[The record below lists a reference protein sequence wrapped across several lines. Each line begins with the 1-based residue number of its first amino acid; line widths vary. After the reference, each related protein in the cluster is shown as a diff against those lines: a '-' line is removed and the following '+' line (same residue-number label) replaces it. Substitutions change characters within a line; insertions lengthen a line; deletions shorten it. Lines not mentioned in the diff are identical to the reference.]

1 MIKRTFLFFIAIS
14 LLSSCSVYHAL
25 TNVQR
30 LQFKLGSVS
39 GFNIAG
45 VNISNIASLKDI
57 SALDIIKLTNAF
69 ASGKFPS
76 SFTLNLIA
84 KNPNDGTGGTNQTTA
99 IIKNLDWRLLI
110 DNNET
115 INGAIQNVEVPGIGQ
130 ETIIPV
136 LISLDLLQ
144 FFSNKSYDDLIN
156 LAFAIGGKNG
166 SSARL
171 TLKVKPTVET
181 ILGSITYPGEI
192 SVIDKEFRSQ

>member
-1 MIKRTFLFFIAIS
+1 MKKTFLLIVTFA
-14 LLSSCSVYHAL
+14 LLVNSCSVYHTL

-30 LQFKLGSVS
+30 LQFKLGSVN

-45 VNISNIASLKDI
+45 VNISNIASIKDI
-57 SALDIIKLTNAF
+57 SALDILKLTNSF
-69 ASGKFPS
+69 ASGKLPAN
-76 SFTLNLIA
+76 FTLNLLT
-84 KNPNDGTGGTNQTTA
+84 KNPNDGTGGTTQTTA

-130 ETIIPV
+130 ETVIPV
-136 LISLDLLQ
+136 QISLDLLQ
-144 FFSNKSYDDLIN
+144 FFNKSYDDLIN

-166 SSARL
+166 SAARL

-181 ILGSITYPGEI
+181 FLGPITYPGEI
-192 SVIDKEFRSQ
+192 NVIDREFRSE